1 MSTSA
6 LKASPS
12 ELRCKDTSRRDKF
25 EPAFTTEDATKYPL
39 LTKYASRDRLE
50 PSNNQTVERQLFKTQ
65 LQSSLNVPETSSV
78 LKQTYQKQHVQ
89 TQLTAGG
96 LDNDVNMA
104 EHKEDREILST
115 ASTRKGKKLVP
126 LISAPLE
133 IKHSS
138 EIKKESTKGDS
149 QSMTRHHKM
158 KDSYLN

>member
-1 MSTSA
+1 M
-6 LKASPS
+6 P
-12 ELRCKDTSRRDKF
+12 
-25 EPAFTTEDATKYPL
+25 
-39 LTKYASRDRLE
+39 
-50 PSNNQTVERQLFKTQ
+50 V
-65 LQSSLNVPETSSV
+65 TSSV

-89 TQLTAGG
+89 TKPTAGG

-138 EIKKESTKGDS
+138 EIKKELTKGDS

-158 KDSYLN
+158 KDSYLNCVLTKVTTSTYPYTSSTNKPKLFKEEIIEPVLPKNDLLTTNKHQLYSNMSLNKTPSSSN